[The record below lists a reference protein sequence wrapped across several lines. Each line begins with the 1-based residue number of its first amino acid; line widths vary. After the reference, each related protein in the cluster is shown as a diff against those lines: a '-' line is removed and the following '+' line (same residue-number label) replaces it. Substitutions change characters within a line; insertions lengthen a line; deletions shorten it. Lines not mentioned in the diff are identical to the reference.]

1 MRKDYVKL
9 TENWKFR
16 QAEVGGEYFPATVPG
31 DVTADML
38 KVLGEN
44 KVYTDFNYKKY
55 KDFTHN
61 DYEYVC
67 TFDCPMEIFAQEK
80 VFLEFLGIDTFSDI
94 TLNGI
99 RLGETANMFMGYKYN
114 VKRYIKLK
122 DNVLTVNLKSVF
134 PRMKENK
141 GEYVCIFEPNAMFLR
156 KARYQFGWD
165 WAPGFPAYGIW
176 QDVLLYGEDFN
187 AIENVRVKQNINGDA
202 AFLVDLKS
210 RHCSYDITLE
220 IDGQTITVPA
230 MGKTTVINAKI
241 KNPKLWWPNG
251 MGEQNLYPYKI
262 TLSGPAR
269 NLDVYEDYMAF
280 RKVEYKEDVLDAKH
294 LDFRLYVND
303 LPVYCI
309 GSNWVPQNC
318 LTGTVTDEMYR
329 RHILQAKHANINMLR
344 IWGGGVYEKDI
355 FYRLCDENGIMLLQE
370 TMLACSDVPADNY
383 EFINDVM
390 VPELEYQLKRLQNH
404 PCIVIW
410 SGGNELCSPF
420 SINDKA
426 RTNFSIYHNRGLVH
440 ALTDFT
446 YIPFSPFGYT
456 LPYDMPNSGD
466 QHVSTTEHFLKQP
479 LDQIRTVC
487 VNRDRGQFVSEAA
500 IPEACC
506 YETLMQ
512 CTENEPVWPLED
524 SAYIKERFG
533 CNPFGGSTPF
543 VLDELADV
551 TKLFGKPNT
560 LRDFLKY
567 SAITSKER
575 VALDLGLSQSKGCAG
590 YLTWMFNDTWP
601 NGSWAMVDYYFRPKG
616 MMYAI
621 AQGGAPV
628 APVIFDTADGKKVGV
643 HVYNRRSYPVTAKVE
658 YGIRKIDGT
667 YVKSEERT
675 MKLAAAS
682 QKALKEY
689 LKPKAGEYVY
699 ARVTAEGNTWVK
711 TYFTTFAVNETFASD
726 YSYDFKQV
734 EEGKYEFT
742 FKANEYARYVR
753 IRPLTDAFMT
763 LSDNF
768 FDLEKGEVKTITVYA
783 DSPVTKADF
792 EVKDINQE
800 W

>member
-1 MRKDYVKL
+1 MKKDFVKL

-16 QAEVGGEYFPATVPG
+16 EYDKGGEFFSATVPG

-55 KDFTHN
+55 KDFAHN

-67 TFDCPMEIFAQEK
+67 TFDCPMDIFAQEK
-80 VFLEFLGIDTFSDI
+80 VFLEFLGIDTFSEI

-99 RLGETANMFMGYKYN
+99 RLGETSNMFMGYKYN
-114 VKRYIKLK
+114 VKRHIRLK

-134 PRMKENK
+134 PRMQENRK
-141 GEYVCIFEPNAMFLR
+141 YVCIFEPNAMFLR

-165 WAPGFPAYGIW
+165 WAPAFPAYGIW
-176 QDVLLYGEDFN
+176 QDVLLYGEDIN
-187 AIENVRVKQNINGDA
+187 AIENVRVKQSINGDA
-202 AFLVDLKS
+202 AFLVDVKS
-210 RHCSYDITLE
+210 RYCSYDITLE
-220 IDGQTITVPA
+220 IDGQTVTVPA
-230 MGKTTVINAKI
+230 MGKTTVINPKI

-262 TLSGPAR
+262 TLHGPGR
-269 NLDVYEDYMAF
+269 DLDVYEDYMAF
-280 RKVEYKEDVLDAKH
+280 RKVEYKEDVLDETH

-309 GSNWVPQNC
+309 GSNWVPQDC
-318 LTGTVTDEMYR
+318 LTGTVTDETYR
-329 RHILQAKHANINMLR
+329 RHILQAKNANINMLR

-370 TMLACSDVPADNY
+370 TMLACSDVPSDNY
-383 EFINDVM
+383 EFINDVL

-410 SGGNELCSPF
+410 SGGNELYSPF
-420 SINDKA
+420 GINDEAHTK
-426 RTNFSIYHNRGLVH
+426 FSDYQNRGLV
-440 ALTDFT
+440 ACLTDFP
-446 YIPFSPFGYT
+446 YIPCSPFGYT
-456 LPYDMPNSGD
+456 LPYGMAYSGD
-466 QHVSTTEHFLKQP
+466 QHASTTSQFLQNP

-487 VNRDRGQFVSEAA
+487 AKTFAGQFVTESA
-500 IPEACC
+500 IPEALS
-506 YETLMQ
+506 YESLMQ
-512 CTENEPVWPLED
+512 CTENEKVWPIEE
-524 SAYIKERFG
+524 SAYIQERFG

-543 VLDELADV
+543 VLEEMRDV
-551 TKLFGKPNT
+551 TKMFGKPT
-560 LRDFLKY
+560 SLRDFLKY
-567 SAITSKER
+567 SAITAKEH
-575 VALDLGLSQSKGCAG
+575 VAFDLNLSQSLGCAG
-590 YLTWMFNDTWP
+590 YLTWMYNDTWP
-601 NGSWAMVDYYFRPKG
+601 NGSWAMVDYYLRPKA
-616 MMYAI
+616 MMYAFT
-621 AQGGAPV
+621 QGGAPV
-628 APVIFDTADGKKVGV
+628 APVIFDTAEGKIGV
-643 HVYNRRSYPVTAKVE
+643 HVYSRRSYPVTANVE

-667 YVKSEERT
+667 YVKQEEKT
-675 MKLAAAS
+675 VSLAPAS
-682 QKALKEY
+682 QKALKIY
-689 LKPKAGEYVY
+689 QKPKAGEYVY

-711 TYFTTFAVNETFASD
+711 TYFTTFAVNESFASD
-726 YSYDFKQV
+726 YTYDFKQV

-753 IRPLTDAFMT
+753 IRPLTDTFMT

-768 FDLEKGEVKTITVYA
+768 FDLEKGETKTVTVLS
-783 DSPVTKADF
+783 DGPVTKADF